1 MNPFATRISSQS
13 WELPVAAMSLVLGIM
28 LSMAWISDTTRSSR
42 AATLDPD
49 QRRRLREGLIDLEE
63 YQKLTVEVRSLREEN
78 GKLQDAMSSQ
88 SKQSKVLNEGLQQA
102 KLIAGLTEV
111 EGPGITVIMQDSTKQ
126 NNSFAPED
134 RIIHDYD
141 VLRVVNEL
149 WAAGAEAIEVNG
161 HRVIG
166 STSFRCVGPVIHVDS
181 VPISSPVKVRAIGDA
196 KTLIGGLNLPMGV
209 LDAMRQFDKDMVKV
223 EEVKKHHFAAYTGP
237 TTKRYL
243 QPAKAE
249 SK

>member
-1 MNPFATRISSQS
+1 MNPFVSRLSRQS
-13 WELPVAAMSLVLGIM
+13 WEVPVAAMSLVLGVM

-42 AATLDPD
+42 AAALDPD

-63 YQKLTVEVRSLREEN
+63 YQKLTVEVRALREEN
-78 GKLQDAMSSQ
+78 GKLQNAMSSE
-88 SKQSKVLNEGLQQA
+88 SKQSKVLNESLQQA

-111 EGPGITVIMQDSTKQ
+111 EGPGITIVLSDSMKE
-126 NNSFAPED
+126 NNAFAPED
-134 RIIHDYD
+134 RIVHDYD
-141 VLRVVNEL
+141 VLRLVNEL
-149 WAAGAEAIEVNG
+149 WAAGAEGIEVNG

-181 VPISSPVKVRAIGDA
+181 VPISPPVKIRAIGDP
-196 KTLIGGLNLPMGV
+196 KTLMGGLNIPLGV
-209 LDAMRQFDKDMVKV
+209 LDQMRQMDKDMVKI

-237 TTKRYL
+237 TSKRYL
-243 QPAKAE
+243 KVPKAD